1 MDYQTYDNI
10 VQLLKCILEPA
21 PLNQLGL
28 PYYYRQILAALSQV
42 KQIIEN
48 MESHYA
54 QQLKSWENN
63 IDEEF

>member
-42 KQIIEN
+42 KHIIEN
-48 MESHYA
+48 AESHYA
-54 QQLKSWENN
+54 QQLKSWENS

>member
-48 MESHYA
+48 MESHYT
-54 QQLKSWENN
+54 QQLKYWENN

>member
-1 MDYQTYDNI
+1 MEYETYDNI

-42 KQIIEN
+42 KHIIEDA
-48 MESHYA
+48 ETFYT
-54 QQLKSWENN
+54 QQLRSWENN